1 MRRPLGVIL
10 ALTLALVPGCAPPES
25 AAHWPSLDGRVLG
38 TNRGSKIG
46 DSRRL
51 TLEPFADNRQLESI
65 HLADSLEPTSEQPLF
80 ASRS

>member
-38 TNRGSKIG
+38 TNRGSKID
-46 DSRRL
+46 DSLRL
-51 TLEPFADNRQLESI
+51 TLEPFADNRQLES
-65 HLADSLEPTSEQPLF
+65 LYVADTLGSVSTPLF
-80 ASRS
+80 YAVPN